1 MNSAE
6 SGAYLVERAGLAGMG
21 VEVGATAGLGGV
33 IGALETVFEV
43 LVPLTGGSTCCAVAL
58 MNRARFGR
66 RKVGGS
72 VALGVRMSNKDLLS
86 VLLNMP
92 QNEYME
98 RWRKLHGRRLDHEER
113 ARKKAA
119 REGHKASEDAQK
131 LTGLRAKLYQKKR
144 HHEKIQMKKQIKAHE
159 ERNVKSSAP
168 SEPSS
173 TPLPQYLLDRSNP
186 TNAKALSSAIKN
198 KRAEKAAKFSVP
210 LPKVRGIA
218 EEEMF
223 KVVKTGKKTAKKGWK
238 RMITKP
244 TFVGPDFTR
253 RPVKY
258 ERFIRPMGLRYK
270 KANVTHPELGVT
282 VQLPIISVKKNP
294 QNPMYT
300 QLGVLTRGTIVEV
313 NVSDLG
319 LTTAGGKIVWGRWAQ
334 IKGALLGRKVA
345 MTHGVKA
352 FDLG

>member
-1 MNSAE
+1 
-6 SGAYLVERAGLAGMG
+6 
-21 VEVGATAGLGGV
+21 
-33 IGALETVFEV
+33 
-43 LVPLTGGSTCCAVAL
+43 
-58 MNRARFGR
+58 
-66 RKVGGS
+66 
-72 VALGVRMSNKDLLS
+72 
-86 VLLNMP
+86 MP
-92 QNEYME
+92 QNEYIE
-98 RWRKLHGRRLDHEER
+98 RWQKQHGKRFDHEER
-113 ARKKAA
+113 KRKRIA
-119 REGHKASEDAQK
+119 REGHKQSQDAQK

-144 HHEKIQMKKQIKAHE
+144 HAEKIQMKKQIRAYE
-159 ERNVKSSAP
+159 ERDVKSAAP
-168 SEPSS
+168 NEPSAN
-173 TPLPQYLLDRSNP
+173 PLPQYLLDRAQA

-210 LPKVRGIA
+210 LPRVRGIA

-300 QLGVLTRGTIVEV
+300 QLGVLTKGTIIEV
-313 NVSDLG
+313 NVSELG
-319 LTTAGGKIVWGRWAQ
+319 LVTAGGKVVWGRWAQ
-334 IKGALLGRKVA
+334 ITNNCENDGCVNA
-345 MTHGVKA
+345 
-352 FDLG
+352 